1 MNTQVPTPGETPR
14 RRLHPLVAAAA
25 VSVIV
30 LSTVAV
36 ASLLGWIPTPWAE
49 PTGQPP
55 VHEAQVQAEAE
66 AQQASA
72 DADASSG
79 VVGEAGVAP
88 PAAQSSASAQGRAEA
103 QSSAPAPAKSAS
115 ASKSSSSQASAASKS
130 SASSAACAN
139 CGVVETVRTVQVPQ
153 KNEGYNVVGTVAGGV
168 VGGVV
173 GHQFG
178 GGSGK
183 DALTVL
189 GAVGGALA
197 GHEIERNIR
206 QQQTVTHYE
215 LTVRMD
221 NGSKRTFRSSQP
233 FAYASGDHVRVEN
246 DQLLPR

>member
-1 MNTQVPTPGETPR
+1 MNTQVPTPR
-14 RRLHPLVAAAA
+14 RRLHPLVATAA

-49 PTGQPP
+49 STGQPP

-103 QSSAPAPAKSAS
+103 QSSAAAPAKSAS

>member
-1 MNTQVPTPGETPR
+1 MNTQLPTPGETPR

-30 LSTVAV
+30 LSSVAV

-49 PTGQPP
+49 PTGQTP

-66 AQQASA
+66 AQAQQAATDPDS
-72 DADASSG
+72 SSG
-79 VVGEAGVAP
+79 EGEAG
-88 PAAQSSASAQGRAEA
+88 SASAAQAAASVQGGTEA
-103 QSSAPAPAKSAS
+103 QSSAPAPTKSAS
-115 ASKSSSSQASAASKS
+115 ASKSSSSAAGTS
-130 SASSAACAN
+130 SASSVACAN
-139 CGVVETVRTVQVPQ
+139 CGVVEAVRTVQVPK

-197 GHEIERNIR
+197 GHEIERNIK
-206 QQQTVTHYE
+206 QQQTVTRYE

-221 NGSKRTFRSSQP
+221 NGTKRTFHSSQP

>member
-1 MNTQVPTPGETPR
+1 MNTQVPTPSETPR

-36 ASLLGWIPTPWAE
+36 ASLLGWIPTPGAE
-49 PTGQPP
+49 PTGQTP

-66 AQQASA
+66 AEAQQASA
-72 DADASSG
+72 DPDASSG
-79 VVGEAGVAP
+79 VVGQGEAAP
-88 PAAQSSASAQGRAEA
+88 PAAQADASAQGRTEA
-103 QSSAPAPAKSAS
+103 PSPAPAPAKSAS
-115 ASKSSSSQASAASKS
+115 ASKSSASQTSVAGKS
-130 SASSAACAN
+130 SATCAN
-139 CGVVETVRTVQVPQ
+139 CGVVETVRTVQVPK

>member
-1 MNTQVPTPGETPR
+1 MSTPAPAPGETPR
-14 RRLHPLVAAAA
+14 RRLHPLVATAA

-30 LSTVAV
+30 LCTVA
-36 ASLLGWIPTPWAE
+36 AATLLGWLPTPWAE
-49 PTGQPP
+49 STEQAP
-55 VHEAQVQAEAE
+55 VHEAQLQAEAE
-66 AQQASA
+66 AEERQASA
-72 DADASSG
+72 DSDPSMAPDAEADS
-79 VVGEAGVAP
+79 AP
-88 PAAQSSASAQGRAEA
+88 PAAAQTSATVQGQASAPVQSPSKATPGAQAPTAAKSSASA
-103 QSSAPAPAKSAS
+103 SA
-115 ASKSSSSQASAASKS
+115 
-130 SASSAACAN
+130 CVN
-139 CGVVETVRTVQVPQ
+139 CGVVESIRTVQVPV
-153 KNEGYNVVGTVAGGV
+153 KNDGHNVVGTVAGGV
-168 VGGVV
+168 LGGVV

-206 QQQTVTHYE
+206 QQQTVAHYE